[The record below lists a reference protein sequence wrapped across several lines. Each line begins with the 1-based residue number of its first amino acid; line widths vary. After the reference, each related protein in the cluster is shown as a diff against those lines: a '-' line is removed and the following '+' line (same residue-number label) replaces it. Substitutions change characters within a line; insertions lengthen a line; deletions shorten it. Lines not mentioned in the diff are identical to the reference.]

1 MKVYIV
7 MESNYVRLE
16 NGEISFQTM
25 LRKVYSTRE
34 NAERYVEAT
43 KILWRLPEFEVVEM
57 EVE

>member
-1 MKVYIV
+1 

-16 NGEISFQTM
+16 NGEISFETM